1 MLTSLTLQSSLR
13 SVLLHIAAVLL
24 LVISFDFPSRK
35 TPQMPRVNIVEAVA
49 VDSTQVEKELQRL
62 QEIDTAK
69 AQEELAKQQK
79 LEQQVRELEKK
90 STQAET
96 KRKEEE
102 KRLVDLEKKKLQ
114 EQKARETEQKKLAD
128 LKKQQ
133 EELERKR
140 KQDED
145 QARKAEAEKQR
156 KEEEEA
162 ARQKQLAEQQ
172 AEQERA
178 QQGQDQALLQ
188 SITANIYRS
197 VVSNYNV
204 SGLPPGL
211 ECVLIVRTVPGGE
224 VVSVSIS
231 QSSGNEIFDR
241 RAINA
246 VQKASPLPLPEDT
259 ATFERLGLRQIRLP
273 FRPQ

>member
-13 SVLLHIAAVLL
+13 SVLIHIAAVLL
-24 LVISFDFPSRK
+24 LVLSFDFPSRK
-35 TPQMPRVNIVEAVA
+35 TPQQMPQVNIVEAVA
-49 VDSTQVEKELQRL
+49 VDSTQVAKELQRL
-62 QEIDTAK
+62 QELDTAK

-102 KRLVDLEKKKLQ
+102 KRLVELEKKKLQ
-114 EQKARETEQKKLAD
+114 EQKASETEQKKLAD

-140 KQDED
+140 KLEED
-145 QARKAEAEKQR
+145 QARKVEAEKQR
-156 KEEEEA
+156 KEAEA
-162 ARQKQLAEQQ
+162 ARQKQVAEQQ
-172 AEQERA
+172 AEQQRA

-204 SGLPPGL
+204 SGLAPGL

-246 VQKASPLPLPEDT
+246 VQKASPLPLPEDP
-259 ATFERLGLRQIRLP
+259 ATFERLGLRQFRLP

>member
-13 SVLLHIAAVLL
+13 SVLIHIAAILL
-24 LVISFDFPSRK
+24 LVLSFDFPSRK
-35 TPQMPRVNIVEAVA
+35 TPQRMSQMNIVEAVA

-62 QEIDTAK
+62 QELDTAK

-172 AEQERA
+172 AEQ
-178 QQGQDQALLQ
+178 QGQDQALLQ

-204 SGLPPGL
+204 SGLAPGL

-246 VQKASPLPLPEDT
+246 VQKASPLPLPEDP
-259 ATFERLGLRQIRLP
+259 ATFERLGLRQFRLP

>member
-102 KRLVDLEKKKLQ
+102 KRLADLEKKKLQ

-133 EELERKR
+133 EELERKAEDEKKR
-140 KQDED
+140 KE
-145 QARKAEAEKQR
+145 AEA
-156 KEEEEA
+156 A
-162 ARQKQLAEQQ
+162 HQKQLAEQQ
-172 AEQERA
+172 AEQQLA

-246 VQKASPLPLPEDT
+246 VQKASPLPLPEDA
-259 ATFERLGLRQIRLP
+259 ATFERLGLRQFRLP